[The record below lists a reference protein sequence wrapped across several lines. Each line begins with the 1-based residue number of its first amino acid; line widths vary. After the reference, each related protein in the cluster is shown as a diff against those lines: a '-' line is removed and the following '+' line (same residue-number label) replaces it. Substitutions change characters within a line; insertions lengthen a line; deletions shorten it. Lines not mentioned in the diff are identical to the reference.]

1 MTMELKAG
9 PELDRAVAEAVGGN
23 CGFYLFRPST
33 DLNAAFAAAEKVGLW
48 GDWVLTDQY
57 LPDLSEIRNGWGI
70 WEFEQLASA
79 ICGGDGDPAIVH
91 STPALAICAAILK
104 SSEEAK
110 NKVEKL

>member
-1 MTMELKAG
+1 MELKAG

-33 DLNAAFAAAEKVGLW
+33 DLNAAFAAAERALKQ
-48 GDWVLTDQY
+48 DWQLTCRK
-57 LPDLSEIRNGWGI
+57 PDEWWMIP
-70 WEFEQLASA
+70 
-79 ICGGDGDPAIVH
+79 GGFNQTPSIAP
-91 STPALAICAAILK
+91 TPALAICTAILK